1 MRVKAGVSY
10 GELTSLPGTSQIVVS
25 HDVFIPPSQRGA
37 GAGTLA
43 HAVRCQMMRDLGYDY
58 ALCAINGANTPQVRI
73 LDKAGWRVLD
83 AFQSTKTEHQVV
95 IYGRV
100 L

>member
-1 MRVKAGVSY
+1 MRVATGLAY
-10 GELTSLPGTSQIVVS
+10 GELTSLPGSSQIVVS
-25 HDVFIPPSQRGA
+25 HDVFIPPAMRGN

-43 HAVRCQMMRDLGYDY
+43 HAARCQVMRDLGYDY
-58 ALCAINGANTPQVRI
+58 ALCTINGANTPQARI

-95 IYGRV
+95 IYGKV